1 MEEEPVAPETVA
13 RRSKRPRAPVRSADF
28 TRTDKVDVG
37 LEEEKEESS
46 DDSQEPRRK
55 YKRNRATE
63 DASTS
68 TAAARKTDMS
78 LIEVIKS
85 DGKGIPDVVKRWVE
99 LYERN
104 QKSATAEL
112 LTLLFEACGAK
123 YHLHEEDLDE
133 TDVDDVVVALVNMA
147 RRVSSDFSFSK
158 REFKNFKDN
167 LVYFWDNVVSEC
179 QNGPL
184 FDQSLFEKCLDY
196 IIALSCTPPRVYRQI
211 ASLMGLQLVS
221 SFINVAKMLGAQRET
236 TQRQLNAEKKKKV
249 EGPRVESLSIR
260 LSTTHDKITIMEE
273 MMRKIFTGL
282 FVHRYRDID
291 PDIRMSCIES
301 LGDLYLKY
309 LGWTLNDKSA
319 GVRKASVLALQ
330 NLYELD
336 DNVPS
341 LNLFTE
347 RFYKR
352 MLELADDID
361 ISVSVCAIGLVKQ
374 LLRHQLVP
382 DEELGS
388 LYDLLID
395 DPPEVRHAIGALV
408 FDHLIAQKFNDS
420 QPRSTGSDNETS
432 EIHINRMLQILKEFS
447 ADPVLSSYVID
458 DVWGYMGAMKDWKC
472 IIHMLLEDS
481 PSAELDDAD
490 ATNLIRLLFASIKKA
505 VGERIV
511 PATDNRNPHVTK
523 AQKEMFENNKRDITV
538 AMMKT
543 YPQLLRKFL
552 SDKDK
557 VAPLVEIIVHMNLG
571 LYSLK
576 RQEQNFKVTLQL
588 MRDAFFKHGDKDS
601 LRSCVKA
608 VKFCATESQGELQDF
623 AQNQVKELED
633 EILVKLKSALKDV
646 VNGGDEYSLLVNLK
660 RLYEIQL
667 SRRVPLESLYQDL
680 LRILQSFR
688 NIDEEV
694 IAFLLLNMFLHVSWC
709 LQSVASSETVSET
722 FVSSLVWKRTALLEQ
737 LEYFL
742 QTPIKINRDGGSGN
756 QLAYRVCAIVADI
769 WCLFK
774 KTKFDLTKLDML
786 GYSPE
791 ECIIEKYW
799 KMCEQLLNISDDAE
813 DEHVNREYIEETNS
827 DAVMFALAK
836 LVATDSVP
844 KEYLAPEII
853 SHLEM
858 YGSSVTEIVKHLLTA
873 LKKKGDISS
882 LLLEAL
888 KKAYQR
894 YLSVVSSGNDKS
906 LGSKSFQECKDLA
919 SRLSGLYAGA
929 ARNKYKSEIMNIVKE
944 GINYAFLH
952 APRHLSFL
960 DGVMLQ
966 FISKLPAP
974 DILDI
979 MRGVERRTENVNTDE
994 DPSGWR
1000 PYFTFLDN
1008 LREKYAKTEGVKDAK
1023 EGTSV
1028 RRRGRPRKNQNLPGK
1043 RLFDEQSSSGEE
1055 DSISGSDR
1063 DAGVQDKQDEDE
1075 EAPLIHSLRASSK
1088 LRSLRLSKQDKGDQ
1102 TKTVDSGQATE
1113 DMATPKTSGT
1123 YTRTLLSKYH
1133 NISIYRLI

>member
-13 RRSKRPRAPVRSADF
+13 RRSKRARAPVRSADF
-28 TRTDKVDVG
+28 TRTDKVVIG

-46 DDSQEPRRK
+46 DDFQEPRRK
-55 YKRNRATE
+55 YKRNKATE

-68 TAAARKTDMS
+68 AAAARKTDMS

-133 TDVDDVVVALVNMA
+133 TDVDDVVVSLVNMA
-147 RRVSSDFSFSK
+147 RRGEIEDYQSSK
-158 REFKNFKDN
+158 RDFKNFKDN

-184 FDQSLFEKCLDY
+184 FDQSLFDKCLDY

-211 ASLMGLQLVS
+211 ASLMGLQLVL

-301 LGDLYLKY
+301 LGVWVLSYPSLFLQDLYLKY

-330 NLYELD
+330 NLYEVD

-408 FDHLIAQKFNDS
+408 YDHLIAQKFNDS
-420 QPRSTGSDNETS
+420 QPRSTGSDNDSS
-432 EIHINRMLQILKEFS
+432 EIHINRILQILKEFS

-458 DVWGYMGAMKDWKC
+458 DVWDYMGAMKDWKC

-481 PSAELDDAD
+481 PSAELEDAD
-490 ATNLIRLLFASIKKA
+490 ATNLIRLLSASIKKA

-511 PATDNRNPHVTK
+511 PATDNRNPHLTK

-538 AMMKT
+538 AMMKS

-557 VAPLVEIIVHMNLG
+557 VAPLVEIIVHTNLE

-576 RQEQNFKVTLQL
+576 RQEQNFKATLQI
-588 MRDAFFKHGDKDS
+588 MREAFFKHGDKDA

-608 VKFCATESQGELQDF
+608 FKFCATESQGELQDF
-623 AQNQVKELED
+623 GQNQVKELED
-633 EILVKLKSALKDV
+633 EIMLKLKSALKDV

-667 SRRVPLESLYQDL
+667 SRKVPLESLYQDL
-680 LRILQSFR
+680 VHILQSFR

-694 IAFLLLNMFLHVSWC
+694 IAFLLLNMFLHISWC
-709 LQSVASSETVSET
+709 LQSIVSSETVSET
-722 FVSSLVWKRTALLEQ
+722 IVSSLVWKRNALLEQ

-742 QTPIKINRDGGSGN
+742 QTPIKINGDGGSGN
-756 QLAYRVCAIVADI
+756 QLAYRVCAILADI

-774 KTKFDLTKLDML
+774 MAKFDMTKLEIL
-786 GYSPE
+786 GYCADEP
-791 ECIIEKYW
+791 IIEKYW
-799 KMCEQLLNISDDAE
+799 KMCEQLLNISDDE
-813 DEHVNREYIEETNS
+813 NGNREYIEETNR

-844 KEYLAPEII
+844 KEHLATEII
-853 SHLEM
+853 SRLET

-894 YLSVVSSGNDKS
+894 YLLVVSSGNDKS
-906 LGSKSFQECKDLA
+906 LSSKSFQECKDLA
-919 SRLSGLYAGA
+919 ARLSGSYVGA
-929 ARNKYKSEIMNIVKE
+929 ARNKYKSEIMNIVRE
-944 GINYAFLH
+944 GINYAFLN
-952 APRHLSFL
+952 APRQLSFL
-960 DGVMLQ
+960 DGVLLQ
-966 FISKLPAP
+966 FISKLPAS
-974 DILDI
+974 DILDV
-979 MRGVERRTENVNTDE
+979 MRGVERRTESVNTDE

-1000 PYFTFLDN
+1000 PYFIFLDN
-1008 LREKYAKTEGVKDAK
+1008 LREKYARNDGVKDVK
-1023 EGTSV
+1023 EGISV

-1043 RLFDEQSSSGEE
+1043 RLFDERSSSGEE
-1055 DSISGSDR
+1055 DSISGSDQ
-1063 DAGVQDKQDEDE
+1063 DAGVQEKQDEDE

-1088 LRSLRLSKQDKGDQ
+1088 LRSLRVSKEDKRDQ
-1102 TKTVDSGQATE
+1102 TKTVDSGQVTE
-1113 DMATPKTSGT
+1113 DMATPRTSGA
-1123 YTRTLLSKYH
+1123 S
-1133 NISIYRLI
+1133 S

>member
-13 RRSKRPRAPVRSADF
+13 RRSKRARAPVRSADF
-28 TRTDKVDVG
+28 TRTDKIDVG

-46 DDSQEPRRK
+46 DDFQEPRRK
-55 YKRNRATE
+55 YKRNKATE

-68 TAAARKTDMS
+68 AAVARKTHMS

-147 RRVSSDFSFSK
+147 RRGEIEDYQSSK
-158 REFKNFKDN
+158 RDFKNFKDN

-184 FDQSLFEKCLDY
+184 FDQSLFDKCLDY
-196 IIALSCTPPRVYRQI
+196 IIAMSCTPPRVYRQI

-236 TQRQLNAEKKKKV
+236 TQRQLNVEKKKKV

-260 LSTTHDKITIMEE
+260 LSTTHDKITILEE

-291 PDIRMSCIES
+291 TDIRMSCIES
-301 LGDLYLKY
+301 LGVWVLSYPSLFLQDLYLKY

-330 NLYELD
+330 NLYEVD

-395 DPPEVRHAIGALV
+395 DPPEIRHAIGALV
-408 FDHLIAQKFNDS
+408 YDHLIAQKFNDL
-420 QPRSTGSDNETS
+420 QPRPTGSDNDSS

-458 DVWGYMGAMKDWKC
+458 DVWDYMGAMKDWEC
-472 IIHMLLEDS
+472 IIRMLLEDS

-511 PATDNRNPHVTK
+511 PATDNRNPHLTK
-523 AQKEMFENNKRDITV
+523 AQKEMFENNKRDITL

-552 SDKDK
+552 SDKYK
-557 VAPLVEIIVHMNLG
+557 VAPLIEIIVHMNLE

-576 RQEQNFKVTLQL
+576 SQEQNFKATLQL
-588 MRDAFFKHGDKDS
+588 MREAFFKHSDKDS
-601 LRSCVKA
+601 LRSCVRA
-608 VKFCATESQGELQDF
+608 FKFCATESQGELQDF
-623 AQNQVKELED
+623 GQNQVKELED
-633 EILVKLKSALKDV
+633 EIMVKLKSALKDV
-646 VNGGDEYSLLVNLK
+646 VNGGDEYSLLVNVK
-660 RLYEIQL
+660 RLYEMQL
-667 SRRVPLESLYQDL
+667 SRKVPLESLYQDL
-680 LRILQSFR
+680 VHVLQSFR

-709 LQSVASSETVSET
+709 LQSVVSSETVSET
-722 FVSSLVWKRTALLEQ
+722 LVSSLVWKRNALLEQ

-742 QTPIKINRDGGSGN
+742 QTPIKINGDGGSGN
-756 QLAYRVCAIVADI
+756 QLAYRVCAIVSDI

-774 KTKFDLTKLDML
+774 KTKFDLTKLDIL
-786 GYSPE
+786 GYCPDES
-791 ECIIEKYW
+791 IIEKYW
-799 KMCEQLLNISDDAE
+799 KMCEQLLNISADAE
-813 DEHVNREYIEETNS
+813 EENGNREYIEETNR

-844 KEYLAPEII
+844 KEHLAPEII
-853 SHLEM
+853 SHLET

-894 YLSVVSSGNDKS
+894 YLSVVSSSNDKS
-906 LGSKSFQECKDLA
+906 LSSKSFQECKDLA
-919 SRLSGLYAGA
+919 SRLSGKYVGT
-929 ARNKYKSEIMNIVKE
+929 ARNKYKSEIMNIVKD

-952 APRHLSFL
+952 APRQLSFL
-960 DGVMLQ
+960 DGVLLQ

-974 DILDI
+974 DILDV
-979 MRGVERRTENVNTDE
+979 MKGVERRTENVNTDE

-1008 LREKYAKTEGVKDAK
+1008 LREKYARNEGVKDAK

-1043 RLFDEQSSSGEE
+1043 RLFNEQSSSGEE
-1055 DSISGSDR
+1055 DSISGSDQE
-1063 DAGVQDKQDEDE
+1063 AGVEEKKDEE
-1075 EAPLIHSLRASSK
+1075 EAPLIHSLKASSK
-1088 LRSLRLSKQDKGDQ
+1088 LRSLRVSKEDKRDQ
-1102 TKTVDSGQATE
+1102 RKTIDSGQPTE
-1113 DMATPKTSGT
+1113 DMATPKTSGA
-1123 YTRTLLSKYH
+1123 S
-1133 NISIYRLI
+1133 S

>member
-1 MEEEPVAPETVA
+1 MEEEPVAPDTVA
-13 RRSKRPRAPVRSADF
+13 RRSKRARAPVRSADF
-28 TRTDKVDVG
+28 TRTDKVIVG

-46 DDSQEPRRK
+46 DDFQEPRRK
-55 YKRNRATE
+55 YKRNKATE

-68 TAAARKTDMS
+68 AAAVLKTDMS

-85 DGKGIPDVVKRWVE
+85 YGKGIPDVVKRWVE

-133 TDVDDVVVALVNMA
+133 TDVDDVVVSLVNMA
-147 RRVSSDFSFSK
+147 RRGEIEDHQSSK
-158 REFKNFKDN
+158 RDFKNFKDN

-184 FDQSLFEKCLDY
+184 FDQSLFDKCLDY

-211 ASLMGLQLVS
+211 ASLMGLQLVL

-236 TQRQLNAEKKKKV
+236 SQRQLNAEKKKMV

-301 LGDLYLKY
+301 LGVWVLSYPSLFLQDLYLKY

-330 NLYELD
+330 NLYEVD

-408 FDHLIAQKFNDS
+408 YDHLIAQKFNDS
-420 QPRSTGSDNETS
+420 QPRLTGSDNDSS
-432 EIHINRMLQILKEFS
+432 EIHINRILQILKEFS

-458 DVWGYMGAMKDWKC
+458 DVWDYMGAMKDWKC

-481 PSAELDDAD
+481 PSAELEDAD
-490 ATNLIRLLFASIKKA
+490 ATNLIRLLYASIKKA

-511 PATDNRNPHVTK
+511 PATDNRNPHLTK

-538 AMMKT
+538 AMMKS

-552 SDKDK
+552 SDKNK
-557 VAPLVEIIVHMNLG
+557 VAPLVEIIVHMNLE

-576 RQEQNFKVTLQL
+576 RQEQNFKATLQI
-588 MRDAFFKHGDKDS
+588 MREAFFKHGDKDA

-608 VKFCATESQGELQDF
+608 FKFCATESQGELQDF
-623 AQNQVKELED
+623 GQNQVKELED
-633 EILVKLKSALKDV
+633 EIMVKLKSALKDV

-667 SRRVPLESLYQDL
+667 SRKVPLESLYQDL
-680 LRILQSFR
+680 VHILRSFR

-694 IAFLLLNMFLHVSWC
+694 IAFLLLNMFLHISWC
-709 LQSVASSETVSET
+709 LQSVVSSETVSET
-722 FVSSLVWKRTALLEQ
+722 FVSSLVWKRNALLEQ

-742 QTPIKINRDGGSGN
+742 QTPIKINGDGGSGN
-756 QLAYRVCAIVADI
+756 QLAYRVCAILADI

-774 KTKFDLTKLDML
+774 KTKFDLTKLEIL
-786 GYSPE
+786 GYCADEP
-791 ECIIEKYW
+791 IIEKYW
-799 KMCEQLLNISDDAE
+799 KMCEQLLNISDDE
-813 DEHVNREYIEETNS
+813 NGNREYIEETNR

-844 KEYLAPEII
+844 KEHLAPEII
-853 SHLEM
+853 SRLET

-894 YLSVVSSGNDKS
+894 YLLVVSSGNDKS
-906 LGSKSFQECKDLA
+906 LSSKSFQECKDLA
-919 SRLSGLYAGA
+919 ARLSGSYVGA

-944 GINYAFLH
+944 GINYSFLN
-952 APRHLSFL
+952 APRQLSFL
-960 DGVMLQ
+960 DGVLLQ
-966 FISKLPAP
+966 FISKLPAS
-974 DILDI
+974 DILDL
-979 MRGVERRTENVNTDE
+979 MRGVERRTESVNTDE

-1000 PYFTFLDN
+1000 PYFIFLDN
-1008 LREKYAKTEGVKDAK
+1008 LREKYARNDGVKDVK
-1023 EGTSV
+1023 EGISV

-1055 DSISGSDR
+1055 DSISGSDQ
-1063 DAGVQDKQDEDE
+1063 DAGVQEKQDEDEE

-1088 LRSLRLSKQDKGDQ
+1088 LRSLRVSKEDKRDQ

-1113 DMATPKTSGT
+1113 DMATPKTSGA
-1123 YTRTLLSKYH
+1123 S
-1133 NISIYRLI
+1133 S

>member
-13 RRSKRPRAPVRSADF
+13 RRSKRARAPVRSTDF
-28 TRTDKVDVG
+28 TRMDKIDVG

-46 DDSQEPRRK
+46 DDFQEPRRK
-55 YKRNRATE
+55 YRRNKATE

-68 TAAARKTDMS
+68 AAVARKTDMS

-147 RRVSSDFSFSK
+147 RRGEIEDYQSSK
-158 REFKNFKDN
+158 RDFKNFKDN

-184 FDQSLFEKCLDY
+184 FDQSLFDKCLDY
-196 IIALSCTPPRVYRQI
+196 IIALSCTPPRVYRQL

-260 LSTTHDKITIMEE
+260 LSTTHDKITILEE

-301 LGDLYLKY
+301 LGVWVLSYPSLFLQDLYLKY

-330 NLYELD
+330 NLYEVD

-408 FDHLIAQKFNDS
+408 YDHLIAQKFNDS
-420 QPRSTGSDNETS
+420 QPHSAASDNDSS

-458 DVWGYMGAMKDWKC
+458 DVWDYMGAMKDWKC

-511 PATDNRNPHVTK
+511 PATDNRNPHLTK

-557 VAPLVEIIVHMNLG
+557 VAPLVEIIVHMNLE

-576 RQEQNFKVTLQL
+576 RQEQNFKATLQL
-588 MRDAFFKHGDKDS
+588 MREAFFKHGDKDA

-623 AQNQVKELED
+623 GQNQVKELED
-633 EILVKLKSALKDV
+633 EIMVKLKSALKDV

-667 SRRVPLESLYQDL
+667 SRKVPLETLYKDL
-680 LRILQSFR
+680 VHVLQSFR

-709 LQSVASSETVSET
+709 LQSVVSSETVSET
-722 FVSSLVWKRTALLEQ
+722 FVSSLLWKRNALLEQ

-742 QTPIKINRDGGSGN
+742 QTPIKINGDGGSGN
-756 QLAYRVCAIVADI
+756 LLAYRVCAIVSDI

-774 KTKFDLTKLDML
+774 KTKFDLTKLDIL
-786 GYSPE
+786 GYCPDKT
-791 ECIIEKYW
+791 IIEKYW
-799 KMCEQLLNISDDAE
+799 KMCEQLLNMSADAE
-813 DEHVNREYIEETNS
+813 DENGNKEYIEETNR

-844 KEYLAPEII
+844 KEHLAPEII
-853 SHLEM
+853 SHLET

-888 KKAYQR
+888 KKAHQR
-894 YLSVVSSGNDKS
+894 YLLVVSSGNDKS
-906 LGSKSFQECKDLA
+906 LSSKSLQECKDLA
-919 SRLSGLYAGA
+919 SRLSGSYVGA

-952 APRHLSFL
+952 APRQLSFL
-960 DGVMLQ
+960 DGVLLQ

-974 DILDI
+974 DILDVI
-979 MRGVERRTENVNTDE
+979 RGVERRTENVNKDE

-1008 LREKYAKTEGVKDAK
+1008 LREKYAKNEGVKDAK

-1028 RRRGRPRKNQNLPGK
+1028 RRRGRPRKNQNLQGK
-1043 RLFDEQSSSGEE
+1043 RLFDEQSSSGGE
-1055 DSISGSDR
+1055 DSISGSDQ
-1063 DAGVQDKQDEDE
+1063 DAGVEEKQDEDEE

-1088 LRSLRLSKQDKGDQ
+1088 LRSLMLSKDDKRDR

-1113 DMATPKTSGT
+1113 DLATPKTSGA
-1123 YTRTLLSKYH
+1123 S
-1133 NISIYRLI
+1133 S